1 MVDWWGV
8 RSFIYFS
15 RFKIRVYF
23 YIEQKMVVSED
34 EAKVR
39 AIEHRRIGFRFTLI
53 GSPLAKLLLFPLS

>member
-15 RFKIRVYF
+15 RFKI
-23 YIEQKMVVSED
+23 QKMVVSED